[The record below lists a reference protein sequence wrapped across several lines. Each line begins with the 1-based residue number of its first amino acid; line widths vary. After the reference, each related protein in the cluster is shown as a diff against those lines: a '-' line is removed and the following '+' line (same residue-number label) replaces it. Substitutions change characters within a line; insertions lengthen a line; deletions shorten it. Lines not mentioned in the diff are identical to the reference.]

1 MDQPQ
6 REQSRDQP
14 SDPST
19 AESQA
24 QEGAEAASPPAKKND
39 GVYQPIEGVSFE
51 VVEELEMYRENG
63 FHPVHLGDKLY
74 NDDLEVVAKL
84 GHGGYG
90 TVWLCQEGPELVGY
104 THWRAV
110 KVIAASE
117 SHAVSESH
125 AGNPELRVK
134 DMLRN
139 EGVTRAEWEAA
150 GIMLPI
156 RNFYLSGPNGIH
168 LCLVFPVMG
177 PKLTSQMDASPE
189 TIKDLLTQAGQSL
202 RFLHDHGIC
211 HGDFTSDNILLHI
224 ADVEKLSRN
233 EMMTLLEAPTTH
245 EVKMADGSEPLGD
258 SAPRYLV
265 ERSDI
270 NILGPKT
277 KTATIDFG
285 LSYNT
290 GDPTA
295 FAGIPWQYAA
305 PEAFFQIGNT
315 GETSDVWAFICMMM
329 EIRCRSAFIDT
340 SQRKKYVQDLE
351 VLLGPLPE
359 AYRLAWKA
367 ELEAEGV
374 VDDEVHR
381 LSQPLTWK
389 EGQVEEKRQE
399 MVERSGYAD
408 YLQGLIG
415 ADHEYVKYQRDEN
428 YTASPTKVTWRVPE
442 EEVFQLAD
450 LFEKVLKYNPDER
463 IKIHEV
469 LQHKWFRVGE
479 AGEAEEGE
487 KTIKTTPATTRTS
500 HDDESKGETDV
511 PKTEEKRVATARPV
525 TPAEAETLGTVDEV
539 RFKSRVRPSRIPI
552 AIKEPLGIDREG
564 ARIYDEQQWK
574 DRDFGE
580 PRQRRYHPQ
589 TVAQRTK

>member
-1 MDQPQ
+1 MEDPHRKRSGDQLH
-6 REQSRDQP
+6 
-14 SDPST
+14 DPST
-19 AESQA
+19 VDHQA
-24 QEGAEAASPPAKKND
+24 QEGAEAASPPAKGND
-39 GVYQPIEGVSFE
+39 GVYMPIEGVSFE

-63 FHPVHLGDKLY
+63 FHPVHLGDKLQ

-90 TVWLCQEGPELVGY
+90 TVWLCQEGHELVGY

-110 KVIAASE
+110 KIIAASQ
-117 SHAVSESH
+117 SGPPGP
-125 AGNPELRVK
+125 GNPELRVK
-134 DMLRN
+134 DMLRK
-139 EGVTRAEWEAA
+139 EGVTRAQWEAA
-150 GIMLPI
+150 GIMLPT
-156 RNFYLSGPNGIH
+156 RYFFLSGPNGKH

-177 PKLTSQMDASPE
+177 PNLMSQMEASPE
-189 TIKDLLTQAGQSL
+189 TIKNLLMQAGNSL
-202 RFLHDHGIC
+202 RFLHKHGIC
-211 HGDFTSDNILLHI
+211 HGDFTSANILLHI

-233 EMMTLLEAPTTH
+233 EMITLLEAPTTH

-258 SAPRYLV
+258 AAPRYLV

-270 NILGPKT
+270 NILGPKSQ
-277 KTATIDFG
+277 TATIDFG

-290 GDPTA
+290 GDPPA

-329 EIRCRSAFIDT
+329 EIRCRGAFINT
-340 SQRKKYVQDLE
+340 SQRKNYVQDLE

-359 AYRLAWKA
+359 AYRLAWKE

-389 EGQVEEKRQE
+389 EGQVEEKKQE

-408 YLQGLIG
+408 YLQGIIG
-415 ADHEYVKYQRDEN
+415 ADREYVKYQRDEN
-428 YTASPTKVTWRVPE
+428 YTASPKKVTWRVPE
-442 EEVFQLAD
+442 KEVFQLAD
-450 LFEKVLKYNPDER
+450 LFEKVLKYDPEKR
-463 IKIHEV
+463 IKMKEV
-469 LQHKWFRVGE
+469 LQHEWFKVGE
-479 AGEAEEGE
+479 AGEAKDGE
-487 KTIKTTPATTRTS
+487 KPTKRTPATRTS
-500 HDDESKGETDV
+500 YDDETKGETDV

-525 TPAEAETLGTVDEV
+525 NPAEAEKSGTVDEV
-539 RFKSRVRPSRIPI
+539 SFKSRVRPSRIPI
-552 AIKEPLGIDREG
+552 ATKEPLGIGREG
-564 ARIYDEQQWK
+564 ARIYDDQQWQ

-580 PRQRRYHPQ
+580 PRKRRYHPQ
-589 TVAQRTK
+589 AVAQHIK